1 MLFFTQ
7 SVDSVLTIAACLG
20 YKSPF
25 VSPFNKRKEADKRK
39 KDFAICNSDHLTV
52 LKAYNKWLEANKRSR
67 YAGKVYADENF
78 LSWKTLDTIV
88 EIKHQY
94 LELLVSSGFVP
105 VDLRSRRKNY
115 RTEDNIFELSGGND
129 MNVNGNNYRLLAAL
143 LCAALYPNV
152 VKVNYK
158 IIRKSLVEKI

>member
-1 MLFFTQ
+1 M
-7 SVDSVLTIAACLG
+7 LTIAACLG

-39 KDFAICNSDHLTV
+39 KDFAICNSDHITV
-52 LKAYNKWLEANKRSR
+52 LKAYNKWLEANKRSK
-67 YAGKVYADENF
+67 YAGKTYANENF

-105 VDLRSRRKNY
+105 VDLTKRRRNY
-115 RTEDNIFELSGGND
+115 SYDDNIFDLSGGTE
-129 MNVNGNNYRLLAAL
+129 MNINGDNYRLLASL

-152 VKVNYK
+152 VKVMQNVLIYLFDK
-158 IIRKSLVEKI
+158 IVENFYP